1 MADPS
6 TAGAAPRPPERAP
19 EPTARASKAAI
30 DALETL
36 GASAPAGVSGDRGA
50 ASEAPV
56 ADSPA
61 SEMLAEPGRVVAPA
75 RVDENPRGQA
85 PADAAEARPEA
96 DSPPGPVPGTPRH
109 STILNPGCR
118 DRPLEVAGVATGK
131 RSRQRAMVAAMAV
144 AGALAAAA
152 GTLVGISIAGG
163 TSSHHNGRTTTASSS
178 DALNAKLNRARSGPQ
193 YSVRSTVTV
202 GHEPLGVAV
211 ADGTVWVAN
220 SPLSGNHPNG
230 TVSRI
235 NAATGTVIG
244 RPIPVPNGPFQI
256 AAGNGSVWVTTL
268 DGQVTR
274 INATTGAVVGHPI
287 LEYQQTG
294 EIDTIDVA
302 DGTVWV
308 ANSPLS
314 GERTVSRINASTGAL
329 IGHPI
334 PLGSQPSTAL
344 NDGITVADRTV
355 WVVTAPPTGRGTVSR
370 INATTGSVIG
380 DPIPVGDNGPPEY
393 PVIAE
398 TNGTVWVTNS
408 ADNTVSRINATTGT
422 VVGHPIP
429 VGGAP
434 SAIAVGNGSVWVTN
448 SADNT
453 VSVINA
459 TTVERVVGH
468 PIPVGHDP
476 DAIAVSDGSVWVAND
491 QDNTVSAIPT
501 AGSTSF
507 HLAANR

>member
-1 MADPS
+1 
-6 TAGAAPRPPERAP
+6 
-19 EPTARASKAAI
+19 
-30 DALETL
+30 
-36 GASAPAGVSGDRGA
+36 
-50 ASEAPV
+50 
-56 ADSPA
+56 
-61 SEMLAEPGRVVAPA
+61 ML
-75 RVDENPRGQA
+75 
-85 PADAAEARPEA
+85 
-96 DSPPGPVPGTPRH
+96 
-109 STILNPGCR
+109 
-118 DRPLEVAGVATGK
+118 
-131 RSRQRAMVAAMAV
+131 AAMAV

-344 NDGITVADRTV
+344 KAGVLVVADAVLDVRVLAVATLDLGDVLVGLVGEDRLEAVAVMVGERELRAGVRALAPDDQSDPVAPGGQIDGVGDLRDLTVVAHGAVLVQRRNPGVLEDLEDRLPDRLGQLVADREAHVALTA
-355 WVVTAPPTGRGTVSR
+355 VVDQPVRGAR
-370 INATTGSVIG
+370 
-380 DPIPVGDNGPPEY
+380 
-393 PVIAE
+393 
-398 TNGTVWVTNS
+398 
-408 ADNTVSRINATTGT
+408 
-422 VVGHPIP
+422 
-429 VGGAP
+429 
-434 SAIAVGNGSVWVTN
+434 
-448 SADNT
+448 
-453 VSVINA
+453 
-459 TTVERVVGH
+459 
-468 PIPVGHDP
+468 
-476 DAIAVSDGSVWVAND
+476 
-491 QDNTVSAIPT
+491 
-501 AGSTSF
+501 
-507 HLAANR
+507 